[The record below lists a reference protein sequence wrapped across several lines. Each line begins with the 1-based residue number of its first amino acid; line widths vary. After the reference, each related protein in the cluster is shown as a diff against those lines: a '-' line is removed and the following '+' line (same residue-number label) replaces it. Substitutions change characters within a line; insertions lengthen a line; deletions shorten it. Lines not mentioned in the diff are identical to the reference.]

1 MPSNAASFTE
11 THTGLLDQFLRSRR
25 YTLDLISG
33 LSPEDCQAQ
42 SMNDASPVKWHLAH
56 VTWFY
61 EVMVLKAAEPDFQYW
76 NPEFAVLFNSYYNG
90 VGDKHPRHQRGLLTR
105 PTLLEVLEW
114 RSNIEARITA
124 LLQTNASPE
133 LATLI
138 EIGIHHE
145 QQHQEL
151 LLTDIQ
157 HLFSCNSLLP
167 AYSPKKTVL
176 SNQSIPTA
184 WLPGISGLCE
194 VGFDGNGFHFD
205 NEGPRHMVFL
215 QPHAISNHLVTN
227 GQWLAFIE
235 SGAYTDPRWWL
246 DAAWFWLQTERIS
259 APLYWST
266 DHDNKRWCF
275 TLQGNQPLDLNA
287 PVSNISYFEA
297 DAYARWASQNLDDH
311 KGARL
316 PTEFEWEAFARSHPQ
331 SDVDLYGKVWQ
342 WTSSSYS
349 PYPGYQ
355 PWGGIAGEYNGK
367 FMVNQMV
374 LRGSSSY
381 TSRDHAR
388 VSYRNFFPTH
398 ARWQMTGLRL
408 AKDQAR

>member
-1 MPSNAASFTE
+1 MTIDHMDLQS
-11 THTGLLDQFLRSRR
+11 QFLRSRR

-42 SMNDASPVKWHLAH
+42 SMNDASPAKWHLAH

-61 EVMVLKAAEPDFQYW
+61 EVMVLKLAEPDFQYW

-105 PTLLEVLEW
+105 PTLSEVLEW

-124 LLQTNASPE
+124 LLQTNSSPE
-133 LATLI
+133 LAALI

-167 AYSPKKTVL
+167 AYASTDKPVIT
-176 SNQSIPTA
+176 SAQPA
-184 WLPGISGLCE
+184 QWISGIAGLSE
-194 VGFDGNGFHFD
+194 VGHDGNGFHFD
-205 NEGPRHMVFL
+205 NEGPRHTVFL
-215 QPHAISNHLVTN
+215 QPHAMSNRLVTN
-227 GQWLAFIE
+227 AQWLGFIE
-235 SGAYTDPRWWL
+235 SGAYTDSRWWL
-246 DAAWFWLQTERIS
+246 DAAWFWLQSEQVS
-259 APLYWST
+259 APLYWFSDD
-266 DHDNKRWCF
+266 DHQRRCF
-275 TLQGNQPLDLNA
+275 TLHGNQPLDLNA
-287 PVSNISYFEA
+287 PVSNVSYFEA
-297 DAYARWASQNLDDH
+297 DAYARWASQNLDGH

-331 SDVDLYGKVWQ
+331 SDFDLFGKVWQ
-342 WTSSSYS
+342 WTSSNYS

-374 LRGSSSY
+374 LRGSSAY
-381 TSRDHAR
+381 TSPDHAR
-388 VSYRNFFPTH
+388 LSYRNFFPTH

-408 AKDQAR
+408 AKDLIS

>member
-1 MPSNAASFTE
+1 MPNSLASITINYMD
-11 THTGLLDQFLRSRR
+11 LLDQFLRSRR
-25 YTLDLISG
+25 YTVDLISS

-42 SMNDASPVKWHLAH
+42 SMNDTSPAKWHLAH

-61 EVMVLKAAEPDFQYW
+61 EVMVLKSAEPNFQFW

-105 PTLLEVLEW
+105 PTLAEVLEW

-124 LLQTNASPE
+124 LLQTNQTAD
-133 LATLI
+133 LAYLI

-167 AYSPKKTVL
+167 AYAPNKTPL
-176 SNQSIPTA
+176 RNQSLSPA
-184 WLPGISGLCE
+184 WLPGIAGLCE
-194 VGFDGNGFHFD
+194 VGFDGAGFHFD
-205 NEGPRHMVFL
+205 NEGPRHTVFL
-215 QPHAISNHLVTN
+215 PSHSICNRLVTN
-227 GQWLAFIE
+227 AQWLAFIE
-235 SGAYTDPRWWL
+235 SGAYTDSRWWL

-266 DHDNKRWCF
+266 DHEHKRWFF

-297 DAYARWASQNLDDH
+297 DAYARWAGQNLDDH
-311 KGARL
+311 RGARL
-316 PTEFEWEAFARSHPQ
+316 PTEFEWEAFARSYPR
-331 SDVDLYGKVWQ
+331 SDFDLFGKVWQ
-342 WTSSSYS
+342 WTSSNYS

-381 TSRDHAR
+381 TSPDHAR
-388 VSYRNFFPTH
+388 LCYRNFFPTH

-408 AKDQAR
+408 ARDPVS

>member
-1 MPSNAASFTE
+1 MTID
-11 THTGLLDQFLRSRR
+11 HMDLLSQFLRSRR
-25 YTLDLISG
+25 YTLDLISS

-42 SMNDASPVKWHLAH
+42 SMNDASPAKWHLAH

-105 PTLLEVLEW
+105 PTLSEVLEW

-124 LLQTNASPE
+124 LLQTNSSPE
-133 LATLI
+133 LAALI

-167 AYSPKKTVL
+167 AYASTNTPALTPAQPL
-176 SNQSIPTA
+176 QWISGTA
-184 WLPGISGLCE
+184 GLCE
-194 VGFDGNGFHFD
+194 VGYDGNGFHFD
-205 NEGPRHMVFL
+205 NEGPRHTVFL
-215 QPHAISNHLVTN
+215 QPHAMSNRLVTN
-227 GQWLAFIE
+227 GQWLTFLE

-246 DAAWFWLQTERIS
+246 DAAWVWLQSEQVS
-259 APLYWST
+259 APLYWFSDD
-266 DHDNKRWCF
+266 DHQRRCF
-275 TLQGNQPLDLNA
+275 ALHGNQPLDLNA
-287 PVSNISYFEA
+287 PVSNVSYFEA
-297 DAYARWASQNLDDH
+297 DAYARWVSQNLDDH

-331 SDVDLYGKVWQ
+331 SDFDLFGKVWQ
-342 WTSSSYS
+342 WTSSNYS

-374 LRGSSSY
+374 LRGSSAY
-381 TSRDHAR
+381 TSPDHAR
-388 VSYRNFFPTH
+388 LSYRNFFPTH

-408 AKDQAR
+408 AKDLIS

>member
-1 MPSNAASFTE
+1 
-11 THTGLLDQFLRSRR
+11 
-25 YTLDLISG
+25 
-33 LSPEDCQAQ
+33 
-42 SMNDASPVKWHLAH
+42 
-56 VTWFY
+56 
-61 EVMVLKAAEPDFQYW
+61 MVLKAAEPNFQYW
-76 NPEFAVLFNSYYNG
+76 NPEFAILFNSYYNG

-124 LLQTNASPE
+124 LLQTNTSPE
-133 LATLI
+133 LAALI

-176 SNQSIPTA
+176 SNQSTPTA

-205 NEGPRHMVFL
+205 NEGPRHTVFL
-215 QPHAISNHLVTN
+215 QPHAIANRLVTN
-227 GQWLAFIE
+227 AQWLAFIE
-235 SGAYTDPRWWL
+235 SGVYTDPRWWL
-246 DAAWFWLQTERIS
+246 DAAWFWLQTERNS

-297 DAYARWASQNLDDH
+297 DAYARWASQNLDGH

-316 PTEFEWEAFARSHPQ
+316 PTEFEWETFARSHPQ
-331 SDVDLYGKVWQ
+331 SDVDLFGKVWQ
-342 WTSSSYS
+342 WTSSNYS

-381 TSRDHAR
+381 TSPDHAR